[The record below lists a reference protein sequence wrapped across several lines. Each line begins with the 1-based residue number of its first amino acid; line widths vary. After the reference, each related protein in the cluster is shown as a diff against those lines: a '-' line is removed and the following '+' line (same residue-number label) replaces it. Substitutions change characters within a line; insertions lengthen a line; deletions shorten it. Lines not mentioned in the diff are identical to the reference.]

1 MKMTQP
7 IRIELPT
14 PFALGSVNAYL
25 FIEPEPALVD
35 CGARSEASWQA
46 LLAGL
51 AAHGLT
57 AADLRRVIITHAH
70 VDHYGLAGQIAE
82 TNHAQIWVSELG
94 RPWLVAGDQMWQRRI
109 SYYQH
114 DFLPKSG
121 VPPAMIEMV
130 VAYMRETA
138 QTADT
143 VPANRV
149 HTFSLTDCLEIGG
162 LSWRVIHTPGHASH
176 QTCFYQ
182 PETRQ
187 FLSADMLLAK
197 APTPVVETPPNGQKR
212 VPALPKFLESLDL
225 AAALEIDQVY
235 PGHGR
240 PFDQHRVVIA
250 KQRARI
256 LQRQEECFDWVAQG
270 VDTAV
275 ALIEK
280 MYAGRPMQIQ
290 FAGLW
295 MLIGYLDLL
304 IADGRVIEHEMDG
317 VLHYSVTGN

>member
-1 MKMTQP
+1 MTKP

-14 PFALGSVNAYL
+14 QFAVGSVNAYL
-25 FIEPEPALVD
+25 FTEPEPALVD
-35 CGARSEASWQA
+35 CGVRSEACWQA

-57 AADLRRVIITHAH
+57 AADLRQVIITHAH
-70 VDHYGLAGQIAE
+70 VDHFGLAGRIAE
-82 TNHAQIWVSELG
+82 TGSAEIWVSELG
-94 RPWLVAGDQMWQRRI
+94 RPWLVAGAEMWDKRI
-109 SYYQH
+109 AYYRD

-130 VAYMRETA
+130 IAYMRETS

-143 VPANRV
+143 VPAHRV
-149 HTFSLTDCLEIGG
+149 HTFSLTDNLEIGG
-162 LSWRVIHTPGHASH
+162 LSWQIIHTPGHASH

-197 APTPVVETPPNGQKR
+197 TPTPVVETPPTGQKR
-212 VPALPKFLESLDL
+212 VPALPQFLESLDWV
-225 AAALEIDQVY
+225 AALEIDQVY
-235 PGHGR
+235 PGHGS
-240 PFDQHRVVIA
+240 PFSQHRAVVA

-256 LQRQEECFDWVAQG
+256 LQRKEECFGWVAQG

-304 IADGRVIEHEMDG
+304 IGDGRVAEREIDG
-317 VLHYSVTGN
+317 ALHYFVTEN